1 MTDKVENTN
10 EAIDEAT
17 LAADSL
23 APNSKPAADPKSR
36 VEMMTAV
43 LGGMGKM
50 PSEELTKWFKE
61 TMAVFGPGK
70 DYGVGD
76 KSGHNQSSIDM
87 KASDAEAT
95 TGPKTKDAM
104 PKLSVKEDVDAMFA
118 GQDLSEE
125 FKDKASVLFEA
136 AISARLAIET
146 ARLEEEFEV
155 KLEESLGE
163 LHEEITNNVDSYLN
177 YVVERWMEEN
187 EVAVESALRNEI
199 MEEFIDGLKNLF
211 AEHYIDVPQDKVDV
225 IESLADKVAALEQ
238 KLDEAIS
245 ENAEMKNSLLEVE
258 KDNVIADV
266 AEELTMSQ
274 QEKFAALAEG
284 IEFDGDLE
292 KFAEKLLFVKES
304 YFGGEKKVATTNIEE
319 ETFEGETTSQ
329 TVSVD
334 PAVNKYVQAISRS
347 IKR

>member
-1 MTDKVENTN
+1 
-10 EAIDEAT
+10 
-17 LAADSL
+17 
-23 APNSKPAADPKSR
+23 
-36 VEMMTAV
+36 
-43 LGGMGKM
+43 
-50 PSEELTKWFKE
+50 
-61 TMAVFGPGK
+61 MAVFGPGK
-70 DYGVGD
+70 DHGVGD

-87 KASDAEAT
+87 HASAAQAT

-104 PKLSVKEDVDAMFA
+104 PKLSVKEDVEEMFA

-136 AISARLAIET
+136 AISARLAVET
-146 ARLEEEFEV
+146 ARLEEEMEV
-155 KLEESLGE
+155 KLEESLSE
-163 LHEEITNNVDSYLN
+163 IHEEVVNNIDSYLN

-245 ENAEMKNSLLEVE
+245 ENAEIKNSLLEVE

-266 AEELTMSQ
+266 AEDLTMSQ

-292 KFAEKLLFVKES
+292 KFADKLQFVKES
-304 YFGGEKKVATTNIEE
+304 YFGAEKKATTTNIEE
-319 ETFEGETTSQ
+319 ETFEGEVAPQS
-329 TVSVD
+329 VSID
-334 PAVNKYVQAISRS
+334 PAVNKYVQAIARS
-347 IKR
+347 VKR